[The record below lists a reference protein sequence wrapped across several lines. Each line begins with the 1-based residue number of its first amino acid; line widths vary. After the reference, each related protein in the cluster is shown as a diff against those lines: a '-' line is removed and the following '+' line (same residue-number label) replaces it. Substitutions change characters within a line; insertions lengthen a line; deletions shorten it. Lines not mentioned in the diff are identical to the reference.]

1 MPAPID
7 ALGGRL
13 PLLDPATLSDAQ
25 SEVYHRLNRTMVPWA
40 RDAGFRSTT
49 DDGRLVGPF
58 NPVLLSPGITQSFL
72 SLQEAEQAHTTLD
85 ERVRQVVILVV
96 GAAWRS
102 DYELYA
108 HSAVARKAGLSDE
121 AIRTLAA
128 GGLPDDLD
136 EKEKVAQ
143 RYTRQLSTGHR
154 VDASLYAEAEQAFG
168 TQGLVDIAFLAGIYH
183 IVCALLNGFEIPAP
197 A

>member
-1 MPAPID
+1 MSASTD
-7 ALGGRL
+7 SLGGRL
-13 PLLDPATLSDAQ
+13 PLLQPDALSAAQ
-25 SEVYHRLNRTMVPWA
+25 KEVYDRINRTMVPWA

-49 DDGRLVGPF
+49 DDGRFIGPF

-85 ERVRQVVILVV
+85 GRVRQVVILSV

-121 AIRTLAA
+121 TIRTLVA
-128 GGLPDDLD
+128 GGLPEDLD
-136 EKEKVAQ
+136 EKEKIAQ

-154 VDASLYAEAEQAFG
+154 VDAALYAEAEGAFG

-183 IVCALLNGFEIPAP
+183 IVCAILNGFEIPPP